1 MRQDFVSDDSGV
13 LLVKVDMKI
22 FSIDALLKT
31 AYWYAGRCY
40 LHLQT
45 ADGDIVE
52 ARFKPKPG
60 VNIDHLP
67 EQFMN
72 DLLDQSLQERVS
84 RESEPFKN
92 LILAHALSKT
102 SLVNAELETN
112 EPFEDPKGIMIPDD
126 AKSQI

>member
-22 FSIDALLKT
+22 FSMDALLKT
-31 AYWYAGRCY
+31 AYWHTGRCY

-45 ADGDIVE
+45 VGGDIVE

-60 VNIDHLP
+60 VKLDHLP

-102 SLVNAELETN
+102 SLVNPELETT
-112 EPFEDPKGIMIPDD
+112 EPLEDPKGIMIPDE
-126 AKSQI
+126 AKPQI